1 MIRTIVIAAA
11 MLVALPGDEALAK
24 PRPHESQKKVL
35 DNGLTRLRSRSPST
49 VIVSGR
55 AGVEL
60 RHINVEVVNIGNFQA
75 RGVRVFAEC
84 GRGVLVPLNGPA
96 KLSSGQRAVYISR
109 GRTPLIAR
117 QNVQLVTE
125 CENCRK

>member
-1 MIRTIVIAAA
+1 MIRTIVMVAALL
-11 MLVALPGDEALAK
+11 LVLPGEEALAK
-24 PRPHESQKKVL
+24 PRSHESQKKVL
-35 DNGLTRLRSRSPST
+35 ENGLTRLRSRSPSA
-49 VIVSGR
+49 VVVAGR
-55 AGVEL
+55 AGLEL
-60 RHINVEVVNIGNFQA
+60 RHINVEVVNVGNSQA

-96 KLSSGQRAVYISR
+96 KLASGQRAVYVSR

-125 CENCRK
+125 CDNCRR